1 LTDLDW
7 SGIFEKHPELSPPG
21 YEEAV
26 RDAIAISEQRYAK
39 FGKKRAKGS
48 NSRKV
53 TTESRQAADARR
65 GKFSSLKHGQQL

>member
-1 LTDLDW
+1 LTKLDW
-7 SGIFEKHPELSPPG
+7 NEIFQRRPDLAPPG

-48 NSRKV
+48 NSRKP
-53 TTESRQAADARR
+53 TTESRQAADARQR
-65 GKFSSLKHGQQL
+65 KFPSLKHGQQM

>member
-1 LTDLDW
+1 LTNLNW
-7 SGIFEKHPELSPPG
+7 TEIFAKHPELSPLG

-39 FGKKRAKGS
+39 FGKKRAKGG

-53 TTESRQAADARR
+53 TIESRQATDARR
-65 GKFSSLKHGQQL
+65 GKFPSLKHGQQL